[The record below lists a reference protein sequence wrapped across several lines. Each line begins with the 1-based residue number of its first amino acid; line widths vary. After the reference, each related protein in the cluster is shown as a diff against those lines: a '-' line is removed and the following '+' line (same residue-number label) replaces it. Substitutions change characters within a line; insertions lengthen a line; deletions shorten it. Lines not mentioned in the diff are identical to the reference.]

1 MNVESGSR
9 EPDNSQVFLVRLWPG
24 EVAGSGE
31 AAAAAEAEGASMESD
46 GMGIRGKV
54 THLLSG
60 KASSFSDGDTLVS
73 LLVDMLPKG
82 HDADNLEVEKG
93 ATP

>member
-1 MNVESGSR
+1 MSTNMGNRSDDSE
-9 EPDNSQVFLVRLWPG
+9 VFLVRLW
-24 EVAGSGE
+24 AGGPLPHQESGATE
-31 AAAAAEAEGASMESD
+31 DREGREGRED
-46 GMGIRGKV
+46 RVHGKV

-82 HDADNLEVEKG
+82 HDADNLEGEKG

>member
-1 MNVESGSR
+1 MSTVKGNGSDDS
-9 EPDNSQVFLVRLWPG
+9 EVFLVRLW
-24 EVAGSGE
+24 AGGSLPHQESGGT
-31 AAAAAEAEGASMESD
+31 EGRHGRE
-46 GMGIRGKV
+46 GRVQGKV